1 MEKVVSKI
9 VGLGVPGLILV
20 LVIALSG
27 LHGAAAITF
36 ALSFIGPG
44 GMIGGICTL
53 GVIALI
59 TDALSEYGL
68 DALVKAV
75 ITELYVQGETKDSL
89 LAKIEKYPIS
99 QSLKLKLK
107 DYIRSLRV

>member
-9 VGLGVPGLILV
+9 VALGVPGLILV
-20 LVIALSG
+20 LVISLSG

-36 ALSFIGPG
+36 SLSLIGPG
-44 GMIGGICTL
+44 GILGGICTL

-59 TDALSEYGL
+59 AEALSEYGL

-75 ITELYVQGETKDSL
+75 ITELYVQGETKESL
-89 LAKIEKYPIS
+89 LAKIRKYPLS
-99 QSLKLKLK
+99 ESLKLKLS
-107 DYIRSLRV
+107 DYVMSLKV